1 MINRYKL
8 QAKRPHED
16 VFTEWCSTD
25 NYEVVER
32 NIKVIE
38 SYGWQWQLRE
48 GEQEEVV
55 IQVRKRI
62 TEAMRSLGE
71 RIKEA
76 REAKGINQK
85 ELAEKINISASLL
98 CLSEKGKR
106 NISEELLCDI
116 ADALDML
123 VDEIGEVE

>member
-25 NYEVVER
+25 NYEAVVR

-38 SYGWQWQLRE
+38 SYGWEWQLKE
-48 GEQEEVV
+48 EDQEAVV
-55 IQVRKRI
+55 VQVRKRI
-62 TEAMRSLGE
+62 SDAMRSLGE
-71 RIKEA
+71 KIKEA
-76 REAKGINQK
+76 RESKGVNQK
-85 ELAEKINISASLL
+85 ELAEKINISASML

-106 NISEELLCDI
+106 NISEELLYDI

-123 VDEIGEVE
+123 ADEIGKVE